1 MFFVYLA
8 LRNIM
13 RNKRRSFLTMSAMV
27 LSSAMLLLAIGV
39 SAGKMQDMLASATDQ
54 YYGHVVIS
62 SKGYQE
68 DRSIFTSFSLKPEQ
82 LKILSEQDVVKG
94 YSPRLRGFGLL
105 CRKEKSLPV
114 EALGIRP
121 LMEKNVTVLQDSLIA
136 GKQLER
142 ATDGVLIG
150 EGLAKKLGVHP
161 GDDLAF
167 VSGASD
173 GSIGNGVLF
182 VNGVFRT
189 GNFRNDNELILV
201 NLDWLQN
208 VLVLPGTVHSLALS
222 VQDPMQAR
230 PIAAKLQKMF
240 GNKFE
245 VLDWSEFL
253 PEIKD
258 AIAISYV
265 TNIIVMTIFYLA
277 TGLGIFNTFY
287 MSVMER
293 SYEFGV
299 MMALGTRPWQI
310 RNLVLL
316 ETFLMGVIA
325 VTLGVGLGLAMNL
338 YLQDV
343 GIDLSGSVKPIT
355 YAGGTILPRIHAAID
370 FSYQIGAAVILLF
383 VCLAAGFLP
392 ANRAAKLNPVQVIRG
407 D

>member
-1 MFFVYLA
+1 MLLVSLA

-13 RNKRRSFLTMSAMV
+13 RNKRRSFLTISAMV

-54 YYGHVVIS
+54 YYGHIIIS
-62 SKGYQE
+62 GKNYQKS
-68 DRSIFTSFSLKPEQ
+68 RSIFTNFQLEPEQ
-82 LKILSEQDVVKG
+82 LKTLAGLDFVKG

-105 CRKEKSLPV
+105 CRKENSLPV

-121 LMEKNVTVLQDSLIA
+121 EMEKNVTVLQDSLIA
-136 GKQLER
+136 GKQLGDDHE
-142 ATDGVLIG
+142 GVLLG
-150 EGLAKKLGVHP
+150 EGLARKLGVCP

-173 GSIGNGVLF
+173 GSIGNGILF
-182 VNGVFRT
+182 IKGIFRT

-208 VLVLPGTVHSLALS
+208 ILVLPGTVHSLALS

-240 GNKFE
+240 GNNFE

-253 PEIKD
+253 PEIRD

-265 TNIIVMTIFYLA
+265 TDIIVMTIFYLA

-299 MMALGTRPWQI
+299 LMALGTRPWQI

-316 ETFLMGVIA
+316 ETFLMGLIA
-325 VTLGVGLGLAMNL
+325 VTLGVGLGLAMNF

-355 YAGGTILPRIHAAID
+355 YAGGTILPRIHASID
-370 FSYQIGAAVILLF
+370 FSHQILAAVILLF

-392 ANRAAKLNPVQVIRG
+392 ANRAARLSPVQVIRG

>member
-1 MFFVYLA
+1 MLLVSLA

-13 RNKRRSFLTMSAMV
+13 RNKRRSFLTISAMV

-54 YYGHVVIS
+54 YYGHIIIS
-62 SKGYQE
+62 GKNYQKR
-68 DRSIFTSFSLKPEQ
+68 RSIFTNFQLGPEQ
-82 LKILSEQDVVKG
+82 LKTLAGLDFVKG

-105 CRKEKSLPV
+105 CRKENSLPV

-121 LMEKNVTVLQDSLIA
+121 EMEKNVTVLQDSLIA
-136 GKQLER
+136 GKQLGDDHE
-142 ATDGVLIG
+142 GVLLG
-150 EGLAKKLGVHP
+150 EGLARKLGVCP

-173 GSIGNGVLF
+173 GSIGNGILF
-182 VNGVFRT
+182 IKGIFRT

-201 NLDWLQN
+201 NLDWLQSI
-208 VLVLPGTVHSLALS
+208 LVLPGTVHSLALS
-222 VQDPMQAR
+222 VQDPMQAKL
-230 PIAAKLQKMF
+230 IAAKLQPLF
-240 GNKFE
+240 GDKFE
-245 VLDWSEFL
+245 VLDWSAFL
-253 PEIKD
+253 PEIRD

-299 MMALGTRPWQI
+299 LMALGTRPWQI
-310 RNLVLL
+310 RVIVLL
-316 ETFLMGVIA
+316 ETFFMGMIA
-325 VTLGVGLGLAMNL
+325 VTLGVCLGLSMNY
-338 YLQDV
+338 YLQKV
-343 GIDLSGSVKPIT
+343 GIDLSGNVEPIT
-355 YAGGTILPRIHAAID
+355 YAGGTILPKIHASID
-370 FSYQIGAAVILLF
+370 FSYQISAACLLLF
-383 VCLAAGFLP
+383 VCIAAGFLP